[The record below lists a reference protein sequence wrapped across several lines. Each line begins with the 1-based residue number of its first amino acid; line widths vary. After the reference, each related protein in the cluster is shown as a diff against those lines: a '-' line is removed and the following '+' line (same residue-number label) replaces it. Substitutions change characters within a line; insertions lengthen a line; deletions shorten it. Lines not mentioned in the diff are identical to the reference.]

1 MLGPMSWRNAALERR
16 ETAPRIGRWLL
27 ALVVGC
33 HAAGAAQAGP
43 EVPGPM
49 PEGPVALVGA
59 TVHPVSGP
67 EIADGVVVFEAGR
80 IVAVGP
86 RRELEIPAGAQTVDL
101 SGQHVYPGLIDA
113 YSDLGLVEVPSVRAT
128 RDFAETGDW
137 NPNVRAEVAFHPD
150 SDLLPVA
157 RSNGVLA
164 ALVAPRGGI
173 LRGTSAVMQ
182 LDGWTWE
189 EMTVRAPVALHV
201 RWARSVPLAARL
213 GFEPPPVEPL
223 GKHAARIREVLVEAR
238 AYRQAQ
244 EAAAARG
251 GDPPPFDARLAAL
264 GPVLAGEVP
273 VMIEADEVQ
282 QILSAVDFCRR
293 EGLKLIVH
301 GGYDAPQVAPLLQE
315 RDVPVIVAGV
325 HRLPQRR
332 EDPYDTPFTV
342 PARLRDAG
350 VRYCIAGAVEAS
362 QARNLPYQAATAAA
376 FGLSPDE
383 ALRAITLAVAEILG
397 VAGRLGSLD
406 PGKDATLFV
415 SDGHPLEATTRVS
428 AAWIAGR
435 PVDMSNRQTRLYDK
449 YREKY
454 RRLGLPVPE

>member
-1 MLGPMSWRNAALERR
+1 MSALHSWLPDRQPRTFAATRLAGLVWVVVLGGGLL
-16 ETAPRIGRWLL
+16 PRAW
-27 ALVVGC
+27 
-33 HAAGAAQAGP
+33 AGP
-43 EVPGPM
+43 EVPGELPS
-49 PEGPVALVGA
+49 GPVALVGA

-67 EIADGVVVFEAGR
+67 DIVDGVVLFEAGK

-101 SGQHVYPGLIDA
+101 AGRHVYPGLIDA
-113 YSDLGLVEVPSVRAT
+113 YSDLGLIEVPSVRAT

-150 SDLLPVA
+150 SELLPVA
-157 RSNGVLA
+157 RANGVLA
-164 ALVAPRGGI
+164 ALAAPRGGI

-201 RWARSVPLAARL
+201 RWARSVPLVGRL
-213 GFEPPPVEPL
+213 GFEPPAVEPL
-223 GKHAARIREVLVEAR
+223 GKHAARIREVLAEAR
-238 AYRQAQ
+238 AYLQAKQ
-244 EAAAARG
+244 AATARD
-251 GDPPPFDARLAAL
+251 GDPLPFDACCEAL
-264 GPVLAGEVP
+264 GPVLAGQVP

-282 QILSAVDFCRR
+282 QLISAVDFCRR
-293 EGLKLIVH
+293 EGLKLIVL
-301 GGYDAPQVAPLLQE
+301 GGYDAPQVAALLKEQE
-315 RDVPVIVAGV
+315 VPVIVAGV

-376 FGLSPDE
+376 FGLTPDE
-383 ALRAITLAVAEILG
+383 ALRAITLAAAEILG
-397 VAGRLGSLD
+397 VAERLGSLD

-415 SDGHPLEATTRVS
+415 TDGSPLEATSRVS

-435 PVDMSNRQTRLYDK
+435 PVDLSNRQTRLYDK

-454 RRLGLPVPE
+454 RRQGLPVPE